1 MASCSWT
8 LVMYLCTVALYIW
21 AIKKTPLMHSSFIRR
36 IIAFYSQWAEKEM
49 RCFLCSKV
57 TLAFLAI
64 ETSELM
70 AHTEQVVFKTLI
82 IFILHSD
89 LDIQYILFL
98 GRSFKNRLNACLVWL
113 SIFSLKH
120 RLDTQNYNLF
130 DVSFTKR
137 ALEKKWNQ

>member
-1 MASCSWT
+1 
-8 LVMYLCTVALYIW
+8 
-21 AIKKTPLMHSSFIRR
+21 
-36 IIAFYSQWAEKEM
+36 M

-98 GRSFKNRLNACLVWL
+98 GRSFKNRLNTCLV
-113 SIFSLKH
+113 
-120 RLDTQNYNLF
+120 
-130 DVSFTKR
+130 
-137 ALEKKWNQ
+137 